1 MGRPSL
7 KQQEIET
14 RYNMV
19 IWRAIKCAGGFSAV
33 ARRLEVS
40 EATPRAWARLPGHVP
55 EQEQRETICEM
66 GGWVFKPS
74 QLTSRQE
81 TSE

>member
-7 KQQEIET
+7 TESEIEQ
-14 RYNMV
+14 RYNMT

-40 EATPRAWARLPGHVP
+40 EATPRTWARLPGRVP
-55 EQEQRETICEM
+55 RQEYREVICEM

-74 QLTSRQE
+74 QLGD
-81 TSE
+81 